1 MSRYF
6 HHIERVITS
15 EMTELVLNDGAENA
29 ICTFNTST
37 PREVKIRVFAPLAC
51 KIKQPQSAAT
61 TTNIIISVANNATT
75 SLPITSTTIT
85 NMIYVLF
92 YNP

>member
-1 MSRYF
+1 
-6 HHIERVITS
+6 
-15 EMTELVLNDGAENA
+15 MTELVLNDGAENA

-61 TTNIIISVANNATT
+61 ITNIIIAVVTNATT
-75 SLPITSTTIT
+75 TTTTTTTTTNTSLSITSTTIT
-85 NMIYVLF
+85 NMVYVLF